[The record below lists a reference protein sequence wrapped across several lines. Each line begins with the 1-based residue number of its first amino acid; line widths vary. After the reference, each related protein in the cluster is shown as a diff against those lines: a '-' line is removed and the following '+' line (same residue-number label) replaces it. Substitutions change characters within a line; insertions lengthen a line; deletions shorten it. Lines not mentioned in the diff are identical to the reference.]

1 MTAVSDPLKRKP
13 PPPFPFS
20 VLTGFLGAGKTTLL
34 NRLLRDPLLADTLVL
49 INEFG
54 ETGLDHLL
62 VEKVDG
68 DMILMSSG
76 CVCCTIRGDLIDT
89 LEDVLRRYD
98 NGRMKP
104 FGRVLV
110 ETTGLADPAPVLHTI
125 MNHPYLMLRFQ
136 LDSVITLVDAV
147 NGMRTLDA
155 YMEAVKQAAV
165 ADRIVISKSDLCES
179 GEMKAQLAAL
189 RGRLTR
195 LNPGAVLL
203 DAAQGEAADAAHL
216 LDAGL
221 YNPATKAPQVRKWLN
236 AEAFAG
242 VLASARPHEHEANK
256 HDEDIRAFVLKAAS
270 PVAPASLQLFLDM
283 LRELHGSSLLRLKG
297 IVALADDP
305 ARPLV
310 VHGVQHVFHPPQR
323 LETWPDRDHGTRIVL
338 IVRDIDPGHIRGLWG
353 AFTGAVAIDT
363 PDAQALAVNPLKP
376 SSGGLFTHS

>member
-13 PPPFPFS
+13 QPPFPFS
-20 VLTGFLGAGKTTLL
+20 VLTGFLGAGKTALL

-54 ETGLDHLL
+54 ETGIDHLL

-89 LEDVLRRYD
+89 LEDVLRRHD

-104 FGRVLV
+104 FSRVIV

-125 MNHPYLMLRFQ
+125 MNHPYFMLRFQ

-147 NGMRTLDA
+147 NGMHTLDTHV
-155 YMEAVKQAAV
+155 EAVKQAAV
-165 ADRIVISKSDLCES
+165 ADRIVITKTDLCES
-179 GEMKAQLAAL
+179 AQMKAQLTAL
-189 RGRLTR
+189 RERLAT
-195 LNPGAVLL
+195 LNPTAVLL
-203 DAAQGEAADAAHL
+203 DTAAGETDASRL

-236 AEAFAG
+236 AEVFAS
-242 VLASARPHEHEANK
+242 VLAKTPSHAHDANR
-256 HDEDIRAFVLKAAS
+256 HDAHIRAFALTARR
-270 PVAPASLQLFLDM
+270 PLAPASLQLFLDM
-283 LRELHGSSLLRLKG
+283 LRELHGNSLLRLKG

-323 LETWPDRDHGTRIVL
+323 LEAWPDSDHGTRIVL
-338 IVRDIDPGHIRGLWG
+338 IVKDLDPGHVRGLWG
-353 AFTGAVAIDT
+353 AFTGGADVDT
-363 PDAQALAVNPLKP
+363 PDAEALAANPLKL
-376 SSGGLFTHS
+376 SSGGLFRHS